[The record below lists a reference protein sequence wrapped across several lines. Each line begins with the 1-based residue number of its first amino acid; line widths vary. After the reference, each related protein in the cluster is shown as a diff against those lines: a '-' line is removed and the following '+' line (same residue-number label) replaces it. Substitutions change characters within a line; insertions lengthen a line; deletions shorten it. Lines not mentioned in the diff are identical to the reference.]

1 MKQHFAIFYTS
12 SWPKQDFSC
21 GKVKNTIPCIYV
33 TKGHNGEELFTTF
46 YKRKLQKANQTG
58 FKVENVIEKNRK

>member
-33 TKGHNGEELFTTF
+33 TKGHNGEELHNV
-46 YKRKLQKANQTG
+46 LQKKIAKG
-58 FKVENVIEKNRK
+58 KSNRV

>member
-21 GKVKNTIPCIYV
+21 EKTKNTTPCIYV

-46 YKRKLQKANQTG
+46 YKGKLQKANQTG
-58 FKVENVIEKNRK
+58 FKVEKVIEKNRK